1 MVIYLES
8 LIGKLFKILPLR
20 ESESKSL
27 GEYLDSLWM
36 EMSGAYMTFPELQSS
51 SEYISMLNVIGYLTM
66 NTVSVKQ
73 CKREVFKM
81 INICEKVMTGLGGVL
96 DA

>member
-1 MVIYLES
+1 MDIYLDF

-20 ESESKSL
+20 EIESDSL
-27 GEYLDSLWM
+27 PEYLDSLWI
-36 EMSGAYMTFPELQSS
+36 EMSGAYFTFPELQSNI
-51 SEYISMLNVIGYLTM
+51 EYISILNIIGYLT
-66 NTVSVKQ
+66 THKVSVKQ

-81 INICEKVMTGLGGVL
+81 IRLCEKLQHQTGGVS